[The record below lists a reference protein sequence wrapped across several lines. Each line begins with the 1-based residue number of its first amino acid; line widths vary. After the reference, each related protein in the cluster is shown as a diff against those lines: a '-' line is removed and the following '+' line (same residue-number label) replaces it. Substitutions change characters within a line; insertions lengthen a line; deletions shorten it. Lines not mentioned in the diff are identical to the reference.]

1 MVYPFVCLISLA
13 RPRRAAVAATA
24 VLRPP
29 HCLAPQGGILALVLL
44 LLQHLFLY

>member
-13 RPRRAAVAATA
+13 RPRRAVAATA

-29 HCLAPQGGILALVLL
+29 HRLAPQGGILALVLL